1 MYPKVESKKYFP
13 LQAFREQNYSTPGVN
28 RGSLRGGHGS
38 AAPSASGYHN
48 QHNLEYRQ
56 GEYNDRGNFR
66 GRGGHSHS
74 PHYSSRGPPSD
85 FNSEYRPASSDYNN
99 EHGQQEYPQGSYDRG
114 NFRGRGGH
122 SGSLQ
127 PQQPSDFDPEY
138 QQTNTSLY
146 NRPPPPPMQPSI
158 MPKTESRG
166 YLNANFQPNLTNE
179 DDEPSYDDS
188 KVKLDWCKYNLKE
201 KLVK

>member
-1 MYPKVESKKYFP
+1 MYSKVESKKYFP
-13 LQAFREQNYSTPGVN
+13 LQAFREQNYSTPGSN

-48 QHNLEYRQ
+48 QHNQEYRQ

-66 GRGGHSHS
+66 GRGGQSAAS
-74 PHYSSRGPPSD
+74 PYYSSRGPSD
-85 FNSEYRPASSDYNN
+85 STYVDNENKTEPFGQDYYSSQGNYNR
-99 EHGQQEYPQGSYDRG
+99 GSP
-114 NFRGRGGH
+114 RGRGGH
-122 SGSLQ
+122 YSNLPNQ
-127 PQQPSDFDPEY
+127 PQSSDFESKYQPSSVPAKAD
-138 QQTNTSLY
+138 
-146 NRPPPPPMQPSI
+146 M
-158 MPKTESRG
+158 MSRG

>member
-1 MYPKVESKKYFP
+1 MKTCLFP
-13 LQAFREQNYSTPGVN
+13 FQAFREPNFSSGSNFN
-28 RGSLRGGHGS
+28 RGHGGS
-38 AAPSASGYHN
+38 APKLPSPMPSSEYNN
-48 QHNLEYRQ
+48 QHGQDYRRQ
-56 GEYNDRGNFR
+56 GDYDRGNFR
-66 GRGGHSHS
+66 GRGGHSAS

-99 EHGQQEYPQGSYDRG
+99 EHGRQEYPQGSYDRG
-114 NFRGRGGH
+114 SFRGRRGGH
-122 SGSLQ
+122 SGSPQ

-146 NRPPPPPMQPSI
+146 NRPPPMQPS